1 MLNQGSAFQAQMQ
14 EFQRLAMKEDWFL
27 NDLLLTQQHQQQ
39 QQQNQ
44 NLPVNLSIHRN
55 RIFQSLRS
63 TLPNEIEWALN
74 KLLLLSWYGTA
85 EGFSP
90 QTGGLI
96 LLADLWRALLELDV
110 IVKFASGLSLSHQ
123 MSRNKADSAASSIS
137 KLSKYLL
144 SPQEKEQVL
153 NVMQILRNFTFVD
166 GNVRQ
171 MLQPNAYMLFDDRAF
186 GVLDLINLVLQVT
199 SSGPQRCTTSSA
211 KSDGDNIGD
220 DGFYTELSLQALDAI
235 ENFGIY
241 IKLNHGGGSV
251 NVSAEQRHHTNQL
264 VLSLFNS
271 CKYMLIHT
279 VDRYVI
285 LGSIRYL
292 SRQCIH
298 EHNHPLFCTD
308 RIQPQQSQWD
318 NDTDED
324 KLDLV
329 FKSQQQDYVVHNAD
343 VLRKLASLLYVWD
356 EEINIAV
363 LELMYWWSA
372 IYHYNG
378 KSTGVDLFNYEKG
391 LRQRYHTDMAHCILN
406 WLSSNDGSADT
417 NLEQF
422 RIGSNDGGFTF
433 IKTIFKFLEW
443 RSPVKAQQQQQQLQ
457 LQAAQM
463 QQMKLQQQQQQ
474 QLQQQQQQQLLMQQK
489 QQQQQQQKK
498 SILDKSDF
506 QDCLNWWKNNF
517 VLEPG
522 SANNAEDK
530 PQPIQ
535 QMEAFAQYVTYCKQ
549 KNQMSLPLSEFM
561 KMIPLA
567 FSSPSASTTTT
578 NTPQQGRIGAVEVI
592 QSNGKQILIIKG
604 IRRKPLSVDDNNS
617 STLTDDNQMEVDQP
631 PQRSS
636 KEESASTLDSIK
648 TNAGSTES
656 LPEQSLSQPSAE
668 QSLSSSQQPQQQSR
682 SSADGA
688 SRKFGV
694 PPPAPYVPPIQYKDD
709 NNIPL
714 MSALILRNLAYSKAN
729 HGVMKQFE
737 DDIVRYM
744 ALRGPMAN
752 ETVIRALC
760 GILLEIADKKPQLED
775 D

>member
-110 IVKFASGLSLSHQ
+110 IVKFASGLQLSHQ
-123 MSRNKADSAASSIS
+123 MSKHKMDSAASSKQ
-137 KLSKYLL
+137 KLAKYSL

-199 SSGPQRCTTSSA
+199 SSGPKRRTTSSA
-211 KSDGDNIGD
+211 KIDGDNMGD

-271 CKYMLIHT
+271 CKYMLIHS

-285 LGSIRYL
+285 LASIRYL

-308 RIQPQQSQWD
+308 RIQLQQSQWD

-324 KLDLV
+324 ELDIV
-329 FKSQQQDYVVHNAD
+329 YNNSQQQDHVVHNAD

-363 LELMYWWSA
+363 LELLYWWSA

-391 LRQRYHTDMAHCILN
+391 LRQRYHTDMAHCILT
-406 WLSSNDGSADT
+406 WLSSNNGSADT
-417 NLEQF
+417 KLKQF
-422 RIGSNDGGFTF
+422 RIGANDGGFTF

-463 QQMKLQQQQQQ
+463 QQMKLQQQQQL

-489 QQQQQQQKK
+489 QQQQQQQQQKQ

-506 QDCLNWWKNNF
+506 QDCLNWWKSNF
-517 VLEPG
+517 VLEHG
-522 SANNAEDK
+522 SAINADDK

-549 KNQMSLPLSEFM
+549 KNQMALPLSEFM

-567 FSSPSASTTTT
+567 FSSPPVYTTTA
-578 NTPQQGRIGAVEVI
+578 PQQGRIGAVEVI

-604 IRRKPLSVDDNNS
+604 IRRKPLSVVDNQ
-617 STLTDDNQMEVDQP
+617 STTQTEDNQMEVDQP
-631 PQRSS
+631 PQRSL

-656 LPEQSLSQPSAE
+656 LPEQPLSQPSAE
-668 QSLSSSQQPQQQSR
+668 QSSSSSQPQQQSR

-688 SRKFGV
+688 SRKFAV
-694 PPPAPYVPPIQYKDD
+694 PPPAPYVPPMQYKDD

-714 MSALILRNLAYSKAN
+714 MSALILRNLSYSKAN

-744 ALRGPMAN
+744 AHRGPMAN

-760 GILLEIADKKPQLED
+760 GILHEIADKKPQLED